1 MSNVA
6 FVTGAASGFGLCTT
20 RRLLARSW
28 KVAMVDYSPSGDV
41 VAASLA
47 KEFPTASCR
56 FYRCDVSDSLALER
70 TFKAAA
76 AALGP
81 FQFVF
86 NNAGVTE
93 KPDFADYKRVVDIN
107 LNAVIQGTALA
118 IEHMKGRG
126 GVIVNTAS
134 IGGLFVIPFSPVYAA
149 TKAAVVHFTRSLGYL
164 GQADNIRITAI
175 CPGFADTPLIADS
188 KELIG
193 ENIAISGGLL
203 TADRVADD
211 VLRIVEWKDRSL
223 SGAVIAISAKAGTLS
238 IPYSTGAI
246 IKSGSKL

>member
-1 MSNVA
+1 MSSNVA

-41 VAASLA
+41 VAATLA

-56 FYRCDVSDSLALER
+56 FYRCDVSDSVALER

-118 IEHMKGRG
+118 IEVGSRPTHYKHIAAGWLCVEGGGR
-126 GVIVNTAS
+126 VTAS
-134 IGGLFVIPFSPVYAA
+134 CDWE
-149 TKAAVVHFTRSLGYL
+149 LGTWNRWL
-164 GQADNIRITAI
+164 PRWLESDRDTQNTHKHTTTTQADNAQ
-175 CPGFADTPLIADS
+175 
-188 KELIG
+188 
-193 ENIAISGGLL
+193 
-203 TADRVADD
+203 
-211 VLRIVEWKDRSL
+211 
-223 SGAVIAISAKAGTLS
+223 
-238 IPYSTGAI
+238 
-246 IKSGSKL
+246 